1 MTRPI
6 DDVGRALLDAA
17 SELLT
22 TEGIAALTVRRMA
35 TAAGCSTMGVYS
47 RFGGKD
53 GVLEELYKEGVRRLF
68 AAIDEVGETDDPLG
82 DLHRCC
88 VAYRRYALENAA
100 HYLVVFG
107 GAAPGFEPS
116 LDAQTE
122 ALASFGRLV
131 RRVERAQQAGG
142 LVAGVPADDLA
153 EAIWGAIHGH
163 VMLDIV
169 GMSATLHDPE
179 ERYRRATD
187 ALLRGFAP
195 GVAPEPTT

>member
-1 MTRPI
+1 MARPI
-6 DDVGRALLDAA
+6 DDQGRALLDAA

-22 TEGIAALTVRRMA
+22 TEGIAALTVRRIA

-82 DLHRCC
+82 DLRRCC
-88 VAYRRYALENAA
+88 LSYRRYALENAA

-107 GAAPGFEPS
+107 GAAPGFQPS
-116 LDAQTE
+116 QDALE
-122 ALASFGRLV
+122 AALESFGRLA
-131 RRVERAQQAGG
+131 RRVERAQEANQ
-142 LVAGVPADDLA
+142 LRTDVAADDLA
-153 EAIWGAIHGH
+153 EVIWGAIHGH

-169 GMSATLHDPE
+169 RMSATLNDPE
-179 ERYRRATD
+179 ERYRRTVD
-187 ALLRGFAP
+187 ALLRGLAP
-195 GVAPEPTT
+195 GADGTA